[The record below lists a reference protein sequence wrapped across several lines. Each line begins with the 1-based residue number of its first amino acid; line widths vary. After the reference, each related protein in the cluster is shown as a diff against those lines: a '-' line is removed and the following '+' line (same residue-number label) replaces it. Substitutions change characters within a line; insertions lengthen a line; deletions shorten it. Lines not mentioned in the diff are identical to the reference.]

1 MKRWCGSAGWLLGTA
16 VLLVGCSSA
25 YYAALEKVGIPKRE
39 VLVDRVEAARD
50 AQQDAQV
57 QFKDALE
64 QFKALVGY
72 DGGKLEAMYEKLR
85 ATSDASTAKARDVR
99 DRIAAV
105 KDVAEALFKEW
116 EGELQ
121 QYSDADLRRKSQ
133 RQLNETRG
141 KYNRLVAAMDKAA
154 DRMNPVLAVLHD
166 QVLFLKHNL
175 NAAALG
181 SLEGTSTSLQKDVDT
196 LIADMKTAIAEAN
209 RFIGELTPPK

>member
-1 MKRWCGSAGWLLGTA
+1 MKRFRGPAWFLLGTGL
-16 VLLVGCSSA
+16 LLVGCSSA
-25 YYAALEKVGIPKRE
+25 YYAALEQVGIPKRE

-72 DGGKLEAMYEKLR
+72 DGGKLEAMYDKLR

-196 LIADMKTAIAEAN
+196 LIADMQTAIAEAN
-209 RFIGELTPPK
+209 RFIGELTPAK

>member
-1 MKRWCGSAGWLLGTA
+1 MRRHGGLVYGLVALAL
-16 VLLVGCSSA
+16 LLVGCSSA
-25 YYAALEKVGIPKRE
+25 YYAALEQVGIPKRE

-50 AQQDAQV
+50 AQQSAQA

-72 DGGKLEAMYEKLR
+72 DGGKLEAMYEKLG
-85 ATSDASTAKARDVR
+85 ATSDASTAKAREVR

-133 RQLNETRG
+133 RQLNDTRG

-154 DRMNPVLAVLHD
+154 DRMDPVLAVLHD

-181 SLEGTSTSLQKDVDT
+181 SLEGTSASLQKDVDT
-196 LIADMKTAIAEAN
+196 LIADMQAAIAEAN
-209 RFIGELTPPK
+209 RFIGELTAAK

>member
-1 MKRWCGSAGWLLGTA
+1 MKRWCGSAAWLLGTA

-72 DGGKLEAMYEKLR
+72 DGGRLEAMYDKLR

-99 DRIAAV
+99 ERIAAV

-121 QYSDADLRRKSQ
+121 QYSDADLSRKSQ

-141 KYNRLVAAMDKAA
+141 KYNRLIAAMDKAA

-181 SLEGTSTSLQKDVDT
+181 SLAGTSTSLQKDVDT
-196 LIADMKTAIAEAN
+196 LIADMQTAIAEAN

>member
-1 MKRWCGSAGWLLGTA
+1 MKRHGGFACCLLAAGLLLG
-16 VLLVGCSSA
+16 GCSSA

-50 AQQDAQV
+50 AQQSAQT

-72 DGGKLEAMYEKLR
+72 DGGKLEAMYESLR
-85 ATSDASTAKARDVR
+85 TTSDASTAKAREVR

-121 QYSDADLRRKSQ
+121 QYSDAGLRRKSQ
-133 RQLNETRG
+133 RQLNETRVR
-141 KYNRLVAAMDKAA
+141 YSRLVAAMDRAA
-154 DRMNPVLAVLHD
+154 ARMDPVLAVLHD

-181 SLEGTSTSLQKDVDT
+181 SLDATSTSLQKDVDT
-196 LIADMKTAIAEAN
+196 LIADMQAAIAEAN
-209 RFIGELTPPK
+209 RFIGELTAAK

>member
-1 MKRWCGSAGWLLGTA
+1 MNRFRGPASFLLGTGL
-16 VLLVGCSSA
+16 LLVGCSSA
-25 YYAALEKVGIPKRE
+25 YYAALEQVGIPKRE

-50 AQQDAQV
+50 AQQDAQA

-72 DGGKLEAMYEKLR
+72 DGGKLEAMYESLR
-85 ATSDASTAKARDVR
+85 ATSDASTVKAREVR

-121 QYSDADLRRKSQ
+121 QYSDAGLRRKSE
-133 RQLNETRG
+133 RQLNETRARYG
-141 KYNRLVAAMDKAA
+141 RVVAAMDRAA
-154 DRMNPVLAVLHD
+154 ARMDPVLAVLHD

-175 NAAALG
+175 NARALG
-181 SLEGTSTSLQKDVDT
+181 SLEDTAASLQADVNK
-196 LIADMKTAIAEAN
+196 LVADMQTAIAEAN
-209 RFIGELTPPK
+209 RFIGELQNK

>member
-1 MKRWCGSAGWLLGTA
+1 MKRYGGFACCLLAMGL
-16 VLLVGCSSA
+16 LLVACTSA
-25 YYAALEKVGIPKRE
+25 YYAALEKVGIEKRE
-39 VLVDRVEAARD
+39 ILVDRVEAARD
-50 AQQDAQV
+50 AQQSAQT

-72 DGGKLEAMYEKLR
+72 DGGKLEAMYDSLR
-85 ATSDASTAKARDVR
+85 STSEASTAKAREVR
-99 DRIAAV
+99 DRIGAV

-121 QYSDADLRRKSQ
+121 QYSDAGLRRKSQ

-141 KYNRLVAAMDKAA
+141 RYSRLVAAMDRAA
-154 DRMNPVLAVLHD
+154 ARMDPVLAVLHD

-175 NAAALG
+175 NASALG

-196 LIADMKTAIAEAN
+196 LISEIQVAIAEAN
-209 RFIGELTPPK
+209 RFIGELTAAK

>member
-1 MKRWCGSAGWLLGTA
+1 MERHGVFAYCVLATGL
-16 VLLVGCSSA
+16 LLVGCSSA
-25 YYAALEKVGIPKRE
+25 YYAALEQVGIPKRE

-50 AQQDAQV
+50 AQQDAQT

-72 DGGKLEAMYEKLR
+72 DGGKLEAMYESLR
-85 ATSDASTAKARDVR
+85 ATSEASTAKAREVR

-133 RQLNETRG
+133 RQLNDTRG

-154 DRMNPVLAVLHD
+154 DRMDPVLAVLHD

-181 SLEGTSTSLQKDVDT
+181 SLEGTSASLQKDVDT
-196 LIADMKTAIAEAN
+196 LIADMQAAIAEAN
-209 RFIGELTPPK
+209 RFIGELTAAK

>member
-1 MKRWCGSAGWLLGTA
+1 VL
-16 VLLVGCSSA
+16 LLVGCSSA
-25 YYAALEKVGIPKRE
+25 YYAALEKVGIEKRE
-39 VLVDRVEAARD
+39 ILVDRVEAARD
-50 AQQDAQV
+50 AQQDAQT

-72 DGGKLEAMYEKLR
+72 DGGKLEAMYESLR
-85 ATSDASTAKARDVR
+85 ATSEASTAKAREVR

-121 QYSDADLRRKSQ
+121 QYSDAGLRHKSQ
-133 RQLNETRG
+133 RQLNETRARYG
-141 KYNRLVAAMDKAA
+141 RVVAAMDRAA
-154 DRMNPVLAVLHD
+154 ARMDPVLAVLHD

-175 NAAALG
+175 NASALG

-196 LIADMKTAIAEAN
+196 LVADMQAAIAEAN
-209 RFIGELTPPK
+209 RFIGELTAAK